1 MEYDHTVFVD
11 QYQHQQQNA
20 RHRRSETNHDSSEN
34 KIDPNGG
41 RESQQKTESDGRG
54 PNFFIILLMLPL
66 LIYLLAYM
74 PFPEPEY
81 SLHENQSYS
90 IPMVTEKHGVEFF
103 VKSSNFDVRY
113 PLGSPTRAEIE
124 NSVIRDY
131 RNLVSRYCDVE
142 LQRLQWNK
150 NLPTPHCA
158 KLNNLEVA

>member
-1 MEYDHTVFVD
+1 
-11 QYQHQQQNA
+11 
-20 RHRRSETNHDSSEN
+20 
-34 KIDPNGG
+34 
-41 RESQQKTESDGRG
+41 
-54 PNFFIILLMLPL
+54 
-66 LIYLLAYM
+66 M

-90 IPMVTEKHGVEFF
+90 IPMVTEKHGMKFF

-113 PLGSPTRAEIE
+113 PLGSPARAEIE

-150 NLPTPHCA
+150 ISQLLT
-158 KLNNLEVA
+158 VQS